1 MSKQMKRLDESVL
14 SVADTAYAFRFLKLL
29 ITPWEKTSA
38 YKEGLIDKNGKRDKS
53 VKIKTKQQKESYT
66 IFHRLVYNIKRL
78 VGNTKFTSFVSALY
92 LIKEDSDL
100 DDNVLYDALCDGLDE
115 DFFLYDTDAPWFIK
129 EGVLDRGTYKL
140 TGAVASP
147 LTAEVIAH
155 EGDEVFVETHTHPIE
170 EFLGNNIYE
179 VTHKATEQK
188 LYVIAED
195 IV

>member
-92 LIKEDSDL
+92 LIKEG
-100 DDNVLYDALCDGLDE
+100 VKE
-115 DFFLYDTDAPWFIK
+115 DFVNTELNKSVDELYGKPYDEKKTGDCTKYI
-129 EGVLDRGTYKL
+129 YKL
-140 TGAVASP
+140 IPESK
-147 LTAEVIAH
+147 AEIDKLVKS
-155 EGDEVFVETHTHPIE
+155 G
-170 EFLGNNIYE
+170 IY
-179 VTHKATEQK
+179 
-188 LYVIAED
+188 
-195 IV
+195 